1 MSTEQVEQQIQVS
14 PGSKDGQRRFFRL
27 NEIIAEQ
34 TSANRSLI
42 AILQA
47 VQEEYRYLPE
57 EVLTYVAMALDLS
70 PATVFGVATFFAQFS
85 LEPRGHYLVTICDGT
100 ACHVKRSMSIY
111 DAICRKH
118 DLKEGRLSTPDMLFT
133 LETVACVGA
142 CGLAPVMIINGKV
155 YGQITPEA
163 AVAIVNEL
171 ANRKKE
177 EEQQ

>member
-1 MSTEQVEQQIQVS
+1 MSTEQMKQEIPVS
-14 PGSKDGQRRFFRL
+14 PDRKNGQRQFFRL

-34 TSANRSLI
+34 TAANHSLI

-57 EVLTYVAMALDLS
+57 EVLTYIATALDLP

-85 LEPRGHYLVTICDGT
+85 LQPKGQYLVTICDGT

-111 DAICRKH
+111 EAICRKY
-118 DLKEGRLSTPDMLFT
+118 DLKEGRLTTPDMLFT

-142 CGLAPVMIINGKV
+142 CGLAPVMLINGKV
-155 YGQITPEA
+155 YREMTPDA
-163 AVAIVNEL
+163 AVTIVDTL
-171 ANRKKE
+171 ASRKEDK
-177 EEQQ
+177 Q